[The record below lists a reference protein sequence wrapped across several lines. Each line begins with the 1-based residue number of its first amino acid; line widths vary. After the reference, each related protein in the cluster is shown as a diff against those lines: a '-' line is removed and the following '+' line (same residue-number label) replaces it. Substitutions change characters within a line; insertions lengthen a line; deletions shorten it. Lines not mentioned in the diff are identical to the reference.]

1 MDRMRSAWRAVRGRV
16 ATGSVRSI
24 ERLDGLHTGI
34 DERAD
39 RPSASSRE
47 CKQAT
52 HRSLAVGQRRIETLM
67 TGAR

>member
-1 MDRMRSAWRAVRGRV
+1 V

-39 RPSASSRE
+39 GPSASSSE
-47 CKQAT
+47 CK
-52 HRSLAVGQRRIETLM
+52 
-67 TGAR
+67 